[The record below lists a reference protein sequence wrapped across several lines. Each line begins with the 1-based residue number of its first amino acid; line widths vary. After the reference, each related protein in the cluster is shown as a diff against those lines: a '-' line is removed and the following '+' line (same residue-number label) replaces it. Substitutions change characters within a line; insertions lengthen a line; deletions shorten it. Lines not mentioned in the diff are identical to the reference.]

1 MPSTLITTGVVV
13 LAASLSGFIFSGYS
27 MARRVEAFNQAE
39 PPSMFHFVQSDVR
52 KQRFLGRDIHL
63 TDTRLPDGQNGLLVQ
78 YGDASISIPAHR
90 LDIAG
95 FESLAVYNEWVAVLA
110 FSPIERGELAADWQQ
125 DPRTRILVVSR
136 QAGGYDD
143 ETWGSVRV
151 RDWTFLFTEFK
162 PDGTFSQRE
171 MQFRDRRGRLPAEHT
186 ARLELEKAG
195 KPVPGP
201 EVRLTNIEPIE
212 ERTWEWQAALH
223 ALPKAHVSRYRFKTD
238 AVHGSAESPGMGWTL
253 PAAGT
258 SVLGLVLGAGLLM
271 GGSVRRRV

>member
-1 MPSTLITTGVVV
+1 VPSTLITTGVVV

-125 DPRTRILVVSR
+125 DPRTRMLVVSR

-151 RDWTFLFTEFK
+151 RDW
-162 PDGTFSQRE
+162 
-171 MQFRDRRGRLPAEHT
+171 RGRLPAEHT

-201 EVRLTNIEPIE
+201 EVRLTSIEPIE